1 MTRNNYLYDLL
12 LKDYV
17 IVEKVISIH
26 ITVLEFTFYA
36 EFEKASVIKLLHSSS
51 ISIKMFVIV
60 TFIWENCHLFFDY
73 LLNKGVYLSVS

>member
-26 ITVLEFTFYA
+26 ITVLEFSFYA
-36 EFEKASVIKLLHSSS
+36 EFENTSIIKLLHSSS
-51 ISIKMFVIV
+51 ISIKMSLKV
-60 TFIWENCHLFFDY
+60 TFSWEKLPFIFR
-73 LLNKGVYLSVS
+73 LPFL